1 MFAAIQDKLRG
12 MDSASSQA
20 LPPPPAGGPTYASYL
35 RLDRILDAQAPLS
48 DSHDELLFIVI
59 HQASELW
66 IKLCLHELGAARAA
80 VASDQ
85 LAPAMKMMA
94 RVSRVQE
101 QLIQSWG
108 VLATITPSDY
118 SAMRAALGSSSGFQS
133 HQYRL
138 MEFMMGNKNARMI
151 DVHQGA
157 PNLQAMLAAE
167 LVRPSLYDEAIAL
180 LARRGFDIPPDLH
193 SRDFTLPYVANPA
206 VEAAWAQVYR
216 QPDRYWD
223 LYELAEKLVDLE
235 YRFQLWRFGHLKA
248 IERVIGFKRGT
259 GGSSGAPYL
268 ASVLEQVFFPELLDV
283 RKVL

>member
-1 MFAAIQDKLRG
+1 MFAAIQDTIDG
-12 MDSASSQA
+12 MESPASWSRT
-20 LPPPPAGGPTYASYL
+20 PPPAGLTYASYL
-35 RLDRILDAQAPLS
+35 KLDRVLDAQSPLS

-66 IKLCLHELGAARAA
+66 IKLCLHELTAARAA
-80 VASDQ
+80 VATDH
-85 LAPAMKMMA
+85 LAPALKMMT

-118 SAMRAALGSSSGFQS
+118 SAMRQALGSSSGFQS

-151 DVHQGA
+151 DVHEGA
-157 PNLQAMLAAE
+157 PDLQAMLSAE

-180 LARRGFDIPPDLH
+180 LARRGFAIPQESH
-193 SRDFTLPYVANPA
+193 RRDFTQAYAPSAA
-206 VEAAWAQVYR
+206 VEAAWADVYR
-216 QPDRYWD
+216 HPERHWD

-259 GGSSGAPYL
+259 GGTSGAPYL